1 MEPVPVIDMISPTS
15 VVLLFAFALVFGGDA
30 PRLHAAL
37 PSAKVIDSFANDYLA
52 VREVR
57 GYGRS
62 LTLREALAVQEI
74 FVKKLQP
81 TLGKQVG
88 YKVGLVSRESQE
100 RFGVDAPVRGI
111 LLEKMLLPNEAVIPT
126 NFAVRPL
133 LEADLIVVVKD
144 KEINEAQSILDV
156 ADHLKEV
163 VAFIEL
169 PDVFIPTNPPPSG
182 ALLTAANVGARL
194 GVMGRSRPVKGTAE
208 FVKAL
213 AEMRVSVADQTG
225 AVLGRG
231 EGRAILDHPLNAV
244 LWLMEELRESGT
256 RLHPGDLISLGSI
269 KAIPAPHGKSVTV
282 TYDGLP
288 GGPIDVTAR
297 FQ

>member
-1 MEPVPVIDMISPTS
+1 MP
-15 VVLLFAFALVFGGDA
+15 VVLLLAFAVALGADVT
-30 PRLHAAL
+30 RLDAAL
-37 PSAKVIDSFANDYLA
+37 PSAKAIDSFADDYLA

-57 GYGRS
+57 AFGRG
-62 LTLREALAVQEI
+62 LTLREALAVQQQ

-88 YKVGLVSRESQE
+88 YKVGLVSREAQE
-100 RFGVDAPVRGI
+100 RFGVETPVRGI
-111 LLEKMLLPNEAVIPT
+111 LLEKMLLPNDAFIPT

-144 KEINEAQSILDV
+144 REINEAQSILDV
-156 ADHLKEV
+156 ADHLKEI

-169 PDVFIPTNPPPSG
+169 PDAFIPTNPPPTG
-182 ALLTAANVGARL
+182 AFLTAANVGARL
-194 GVMGRSRPVKGTAE
+194 GVLGGSRPVKGTAE

-213 AEMRVSVADQTG
+213 ADMRVSLTDQSG

-256 RLHPGDLISLGSI
+256 RLRPGDMISLGSI
-269 KAIPAPHGKSVTV
+269 KAIPAPRGKSVTV

-288 GGPIDVTAR
+288 GGPIAVTAR